1 MLSQFTNNFN
11 PKNMTNSELVL
22 EITNITPYILNLD
35 KEDQIS
41 FWELIGNQ
49 LSLEQ
54 QKIVTLSVSHLF
66 TKEEQ
71 KENYSIGITY
81 INYDIIEFKQ
91 SLETLK
97 NIENPDSSIKSAI
110 ASMEELHEL
119 LNKKYKSN
127 KLKN

>member
-1 MLSQFTNNFN
+1 MLSQFTTNFN
-11 PKNMTNSELVL
+11 PKNMTNSELVS

-41 FWELIGNQ
+41 FWEFIGNQ
-49 LSLEQ
+49 ISLEQ
-54 QKIVTLSVSHLF
+54 QKIVTLSVSNLF

-91 SLETLK
+91 SLEILK

-110 ASMEELHEL
+110 ASMEELQEL